1 MSDQK
6 YVRLEMS
13 KNVGVVT
20 FSNPPH
26 NFISL
31 QALEEFQW
39 AFKKLDDD
47 DHCRAI
53 VLAAEGK
60 VFCAGADF
68 STDQAKGIDPNE
80 VLSNFYAVAMTLFET
95 KKPMVAAVQ
104 GAAIGA
110 GFGLSLLADFRI
122 ACPETIFSA
131 NFTRLGIHPGFGMS
145 VTLPRIIG
153 VSNAELLFYT
163 GRRIKGKEALNLGLL
178 SELVERDDV
187 LPSAIKLANEI
198 ASCAPLAVQNTKA
211 TMRMELAEQIRAA
224 NKREQALQMVQMKTK
239 DFREAIKAMHER
251 REPEFTGLL

>member
-13 KNVGVVT
+13 GNVGVVT
-20 FSNPPH
+20 FNGPPN

-39 AFKKLDDD
+39 AFRKLDADNE
-47 DHCRAI
+47 CRAI

-68 STDQAKGIDPNE
+68 SAGQAEGIDPNQ
-80 VLSNFYAVAMTLFET
+80 VLSNFYSVAMTLFET

-145 VTLPRIIG
+145 ITLPRIVG

-163 GRRIKGKEALNLGLL
+163 GRRINGSEAMKMGLL
-178 SELVERDDV
+178 SELVERDEV
-187 LPSAIKLANEI
+187 LTSAIELANEI

-211 TMRMELAEQIRAA
+211 TMRMNLAEQVRTA
-224 NKREQALQMVQMKTK
+224 NQREQSLQMVMHQK
-239 DFREAIKAMHER
+239 REL
-251 REPEFTGLL
+251 F

>member
-6 YVRLEMS
+6 YLRLEMS
-13 KNVGVVT
+13 ENVGVVT

-39 AFKKLDDD
+39 AFKKLDDN

-68 STDQAKGIDPNE
+68 SAGQAEGINPNE

-187 LPSAIKLANEI
+187 LTSAIKLANEI

-251 REPEFTGLL
+251 REPEFTGL

>member
-1 MSDQK
+1 MSDHK
-6 YVRLEMS
+6 YITLEMFE
-13 KNVGVVT
+13 NIGVVT
-20 FSNPPH
+20 FSNPPT
-26 NFISL
+26 NFINL
-31 QALEEFQW
+31 QALQEFQW
-39 AFKKLDDD
+39 AFRKLDAD

-53 VLAAEGK
+53 VLAAQGK

-68 STDQAKGIDPNE
+68 TPGQSEKADPNE
-80 VLSNFYAVAMTLFET
+80 ALSNFYSIAMTLFET

-163 GRRIKGKEALNLGLL
+163 GRRVKGHEAMTLGLL
-178 SELVERDDV
+178 TELVEQDDV
-187 LPSAIKLANEI
+187 LACAMKLANEI
-198 ASCAPLAVQNTKA
+198 AVCAPLAIRDTRV
-211 TMRMELAEQIRAA
+211 TMRMDLAEQIRVA
-224 NKREQALQMVQMKTK
+224 NKREQAQQMVEMTTK
-239 DFREAIKAMHER
+239 DFREGMKSIHER
-251 REPEFTGLL
+251 REPVFTGS

>member
-13 KNVGVVT
+13 GNVGVVT
-20 FSNPPH
+20 FNSPPN

-39 AFKKLDDD
+39 AFRELDADNE
-47 DHCRAI
+47 CRAI

-68 STDQAKGIDPNE
+68 SAGQAEGIDPNQ
-80 VLSNFYAVAMTLFET
+80 VLSNFYSVAMTLFET
-95 KKPMVAAVQ
+95 KKTMVAAVQ

-145 VTLPRIIG
+145 ITLPRIVG

-163 GRRIKGKEALNLGLL
+163 GRRINGSEAMKMGLL
-178 SELVERDDV
+178 SDLVERDEV
-187 LPSAIKLANEI
+187 LTSAIELANEI

-211 TMRMELAEQIRAA
+211 TMRMNLAEQVRTA
-224 NKREQALQMVQMKTK
+224 NQREQSLQMVQMKTK

-251 REPEFTGLL
+251 REPEFTGR

>member
-6 YVRLEMS
+6 YLRLEMS
-13 KNVGVVT
+13 ENVGVVT

-39 AFKKLDDD
+39 AFKKLDDN

-68 STDQAKGIDPNE
+68 SAGQAEGINPNE
-80 VLSNFYAVAMTLFET
+80 GLSNFYAVAMTLFET

-251 REPEFTGLL
+251 REPEFTGL

>member
-6 YVRLEMS
+6 YVTLEMLEH
-13 KNVGVVT
+13 VGVVT
-20 FSNPPH
+20 FSNPPN
-26 NFISL
+26 NFITL

-39 AFKKLDDD
+39 AFKKLDADD
-47 DHCRAI
+47 QCRAI

-68 STDQAKGIDPNE
+68 SAGQAEGIDPNE
-80 VLSNFYAVAMTLFET
+80 MMSNFYSIAMTFFET

-110 GFGLSLLADFRI
+110 GFGLSLVADFRI

-145 VTLPRIIG
+145 LTLPRIIG

-163 GRRIKGKEALNLGLL
+163 GRRIKGHEAMNLGLL
-178 SELVERDDV
+178 TELVERDDV
-187 LPSAIKLANEI
+187 LPSAMKLANEI
-198 ASCAPLAVQNTKA
+198 AACAPLAVQDTKA
-211 TMRMELAEQIRAA
+211 TMRMGLAEQVRAA
-224 NKREQALQMVQMKTK
+224 NKREQALQVVQMKTK
-239 DFREAIKAMHER
+239 DVREGMKASRER
-251 REPEFTGLL
+251 REPVFTGR

>member
-1 MSDQK
+1 MSDHK
-6 YVRLEMS
+6 YITLEMS
-13 KNVGVVT
+13 ENIGVVT
-20 FSNPPH
+20 FSNPPR
-26 NFISL
+26 NFINL
-31 QALEEFQW
+31 QALQEFQW
-39 AFKKLDDD
+39 AFRKLDAD

-53 VLAAEGK
+53 VLAAQGK

-68 STDQAKGIDPNE
+68 TSGQSEKTDPKEA
-80 VLSNFYAVAMTLFET
+80 LSNFYSIAMTLFET

-163 GRRIKGKEALNLGLL
+163 GRRVKGHEAMTLGLL
-178 SELVERDDV
+178 TELVEQDDV
-187 LPSAIKLANEI
+187 LACAMKLANEI
-198 ASCAPLAVQNTKA
+198 AVCAPLAIRDTRA
-211 TMRMELAEQIRAA
+211 TMRMDLAEQIRVA
-224 NKREQALQMVQMKTK
+224 NKREQAQQMVEMTTK
-239 DFREAIKAMHER
+239 DFREGMKSIHER
-251 REPEFTGLL
+251 REPVFTGS

>member
-1 MSDQK
+1 
-6 YVRLEMS
+6 
-13 KNVGVVT
+13 
-20 FSNPPH
+20 
-26 NFISL
+26 L

-39 AFKKLDDD
+39 VFKKLDDD
-47 DHCRAI
+47 NHCRAI

-211 TMRMELAEQIRAA
+211 TMRMDLAEQIRTA

-251 REPEFTGLL
+251 REPEFTGL

>member
-6 YVRLEMS
+6 YLRLEMS
-13 KNVGVVT
+13 ENVGVVT

-39 AFKKLDDD
+39 AFKKLDDN

-68 STDQAKGIDPNE
+68 SAGQAEGINPNE

-239 DFREAIKAMHER
+239 DFLEAIKAMHER
-251 REPEFTGLL
+251 REPEFTGL

>member
-6 YVRLEMS
+6 YLRLEMS
-13 KNVGVVT
+13 ENVGVVT

-39 AFKKLDDD
+39 AFKKLDDN

-68 STDQAKGIDPNE
+68 SVDQAEGIDPNE
-80 VLSNFYAVAMTLFET
+80 VLSNFYAVAMQLFET

-251 REPEFTGLL
+251 REPEFTGL

>member
-6 YVRLEMS
+6 YVTLEMLEH
-13 KNVGVVT
+13 VGVVT
-20 FSNPPH
+20 FSNPPN
-26 NFISL
+26 NFITL

-39 AFKKLDDD
+39 AFKKLDADD
-47 DHCRAI
+47 QCRAI

-68 STDQAKGIDPNE
+68 SAGQAEGIDPNE
-80 VLSNFYAVAMTLFET
+80 MMSNFYSIAMTFFET

-110 GFGLSLLADFRI
+110 GFGLSLVADFRI

-145 VTLPRIIG
+145 LTLPRIIG

-163 GRRIKGKEALNLGLL
+163 GRRIKGHEAMNLGLL
-178 SELVERDDV
+178 TELVERDDV
-187 LPSAIKLANEI
+187 LPSAMKLANEI
-198 ASCAPLAVQNTKA
+198 AACAPLAVQDTKA
-211 TMRMELAEQIRAA
+211 TMRMGLAEQVRAA
-224 NKREQALQMVQMKTK
+224 NKREQALQVVQMKTK
-239 DFREAIKAMHER
+239 DVREGMKASRER
-251 REPEFTGLL
+251 LEPVFTGR

>member
-1 MSDQK
+1 MLNQK
-6 YVRLEMS
+6 YVKLEMS
-13 KNVGVVT
+13 GHVGVVT

-47 DHCRAI
+47 NHCRAI

-60 VFCAGADF
+60 VFSAGADF
-68 STDQAKGIDPNE
+68 SAGQAEGIDPNE
-80 VLSNFYAVAMTLFET
+80 MMSNFYSIAMTFFET

-110 GFGLSLLADFRI
+110 GFGLSLVADFRI
-122 ACPETIFSA
+122 ACPETVFSA

-145 VTLPRIIG
+145 LTLPRIIG

-163 GRRIKGKEALNLGLL
+163 GRRIKGHEAMNLGLL
-178 SELVERDDV
+178 TELVERDDV
-187 LPSAIKLANEI
+187 LLSAMKLANEI
-198 ASCAPLAVQNTKA
+198 AACAPLAVQDTKA
-211 TMRMELAEQIRAA
+211 TMRMGLAEQVRAA
-224 NKREQALQMVQMKTK
+224 NKREQALQVVQMKTK
-239 DFREAIKAMHER
+239 DVREGMKASRER
-251 REPEFTGLL
+251 REPVFTGR

>member
-1 MSDQK
+1 MLNQK
-6 YVRLEMS
+6 YVKLEMS
-13 KNVGVVT
+13 GHVGVVT

-39 AFKKLDDD
+39 AFKKLDDN

-68 STDQAKGIDPNE
+68 SAGQAEGINPNE

-251 REPEFTGLL
+251 REPEFTGL

>member
-6 YVRLEMS
+6 YVTLEMS
-13 KNVGVVT
+13 ENVGVVT
-20 FSNPPH
+20 FSNPPN
-26 NFISL
+26 NFITL

-39 AFKKLDDD
+39 AFKKLDAD

-60 VFCAGADF
+60 VFCAGADL
-68 STDQAKGIDPNE
+68 TAGQAKGIDPSE
-80 VLSNFYAVAMTLFET
+80 VMSNFYSVAMTLFET

-145 VTLPRIIG
+145 LTLPRIVG

-163 GRRIKGKEALNLGLL
+163 GRRVKGREAMNLGLL
-178 SELVERDDV
+178 TELVDRDDV
-187 LPSAIKLANEI
+187 LPSAMKLANEI
-198 ASCAPLAVQNTKA
+198 AACAPLTVLDTRA
-211 TMRMELAEQIRAA
+211 TMRMDLAEQVRAA
-224 NKREQALQMVQMKTK
+224 NKREQALQMVQMTTK
-239 DFREAIKAMHER
+239 DFREGIKALHER
-251 REPEFTGLL
+251 REPEFTGS

>member
-1 MSDQK
+1 MSDRK
-6 YVRLEMS
+6 YVTLEMFE
-13 KNVGVVT
+13 NVGVVT
-20 FSNPPH
+20 FSNPPN
-26 NFISL
+26 NFITL

-39 AFKKLDDD
+39 AFKKLDAD

-68 STDQAKGIDPNE
+68 AAGQAEGIDPNE
-80 VLSNFYAVAMTLFET
+80 LISNFYSLAMTFFET

-110 GFGLSLLADFRI
+110 GFGLSLVADFRI

-145 VTLPRIIG
+145 LTLPRIIG

-163 GRRIKGKEALNLGLL
+163 GRRIKGREAMNLGLL
-178 SELVERDDV
+178 TELVERDDV
-187 LPSAIKLANEI
+187 LTSAMRLANEI
-198 ASCAPLAVQNTKA
+198 AACAPLAVQDTRA
-211 TMRMELAEQIRAA
+211 TMRMDLAEQVRAA

-239 DFREAIKAMHER
+239 DFREGIKAIHER
-251 REPEFTGLL
+251 REPEFTGC

>member
-1 MSDQK
+1 MSNQK
-6 YVRLEMS
+6 YVKLEMS
-13 KNVGVVT
+13 GHVGVVT

-39 AFKKLDDD
+39 TFKKLDDD
-47 DHCRAI
+47 NHCRAI

-68 STDQAKGIDPNE
+68 STDQAEGIDPNE
-80 VLSNFYAVAMTLFET
+80 VLSNFYSVAMTLFET

-122 ACPETIFSA
+122 ACSETIFSA

-145 VTLPRIIG
+145 ITLPRIVG

-163 GRRIKGKEALNLGLL
+163 GRRINGSEAMKMGLL
-178 SELVERDDV
+178 SELVERDEV
-187 LPSAIKLANEI
+187 LTSAIKLANEI

-211 TMRMELAEQIRAA
+211 TMRMDLAAQVREA
-224 NKREQALQMVQMKTK
+224 NQREQALQMVQMKTK

-251 REPEFTGLL
+251 REPEFTGL

>member
-1 MSDQK
+1 MSNRK
-6 YVRLEMS
+6 YVRLEMFG
-13 KNVGVVT
+13 NVGVVT
-20 FSNPPH
+20 FCNPPY

-47 DHCRAI
+47 NHCRAT

-68 STDQAKGIDPNE
+68 SVDQAEGIDPNE
-80 VLSNFYAVAMTLFET
+80 VLSNFYAVAMQLFET

-251 REPEFTGLL
+251 REPEFTGL

>member
-6 YVRLEMS
+6 YLRLEMS
-13 KNVGVVT
+13 ENVGVVT

-39 AFKKLDDD
+39 AFKKLDDN

-68 STDQAKGIDPNE
+68 SAGQAEGINPNE

-251 REPEFTGLL
+251 REPEFTGL

>member
-1 MSDQK
+1 
-6 YVRLEMS
+6 
-13 KNVGVVT
+13 
-20 FSNPPH
+20 
-26 NFISL
+26 
-31 QALEEFQW
+31 
-39 AFKKLDDD
+39 
-47 DHCRAI
+47 
-53 VLAAEGK
+53 LAAEGK

-211 TMRMELAEQIRAA
+211 TMRMDLAEQIRTA

-251 REPEFTGLL
+251 REPEFTGL

>member
-1 MSDQK
+1 MSDRK
-6 YVRLEMS
+6 YVTLEMFE
-13 KNVGVVT
+13 NVGVVT
-20 FSNPPH
+20 FSNPPN
-26 NFISL
+26 NFITL

-39 AFKKLDDD
+39 AFKKLDAD

-68 STDQAKGIDPNE
+68 AAGQAEGIDPNE
-80 VLSNFYAVAMTLFET
+80 LISNFYSLAMTFFET

-110 GFGLSLLADFRI
+110 GFGLSLVADFRI

-145 VTLPRIIG
+145 LTLPRIIG

-163 GRRIKGKEALNLGLL
+163 GRRIKGREAMNLGLL
-178 SELVERDDV
+178 TELVERDDV
-187 LPSAIKLANEI
+187 LTSAMRLANEI
-198 ASCAPLAVQNTKA
+198 AACAPLAVQDA
-211 TMRMELAEQIRAA
+211 RVTMRMDLAEQVRAA

-239 DFREAIKAMHER
+239 DFREGIKAIHER
-251 REPEFTGLL
+251 REPEFTGC

>member
-1 MSDQK
+1 
-6 YVRLEMS
+6 
-13 KNVGVVT
+13 
-20 FSNPPH
+20 
-26 NFISL
+26 L

-68 STDQAKGIDPNE
+68 STDQAQGIDPNE

-211 TMRMELAEQIRAA
+211 TMRMDLAEQIRTA

-251 REPEFTGLL
+251 REPEFTGL

>member
-6 YVRLEMS
+6 YLRLEMS
-13 KNVGVVT
+13 ENVGVVT

-47 DHCRAI
+47 NHCRAI

-68 STDQAKGIDPNE
+68 SAGQAEGINPNE

-187 LPSAIKLANEI
+187 LTSAIKLANEI

-251 REPEFTGLL
+251 REPEFTGL

>member
-6 YVRLEMS
+6 YVSLEMS
-13 KNVGVVT
+13 GYVGVVT
-20 FSNPPH
+20 FNSPSN

-39 AFKKLDDD
+39 AFRKLDADD
-47 DHCRAI
+47 QCRAI

-68 STDQAKGIDPNE
+68 SADQAEGMDPND
-80 VLSNFYAVAMTLFET
+80 VLSNFYSVAMTLFET

-145 VTLPRIIG
+145 ITLPRIVG

-163 GRRIKGKEALNLGLL
+163 GRRVNGSEAMNIGLL
-178 SELVERDDV
+178 SELVEREDV
-187 LPSAIKLANEI
+187 LTSAIKLANEI

-211 TMRMELAEQIRAA
+211 TMRMDLAEQVREA

-251 REPEFTGLL
+251 REPEFTGR

>member
-6 YVRLEMS
+6 YLRLEMS
-13 KNVGVVT
+13 ENVGVVT

-31 QALEEFQW
+31 QAIEEFQW
-39 AFKKLDDD
+39 AFKKLDDN

-68 STDQAKGIDPNE
+68 SAGQAEGINPNE

-251 REPEFTGLL
+251 REPEFTGL

>member
-1 MSDQK
+1 MSEQE
-6 YVRLEMS
+6 YVTLEMS
-13 KNVGVVT
+13 ENIGVVT
-20 FSNPPH
+20 FSSPPN
-26 NFISL
+26 NFMTL

-39 AFKKLDDD
+39 AFKKLDAD

-68 STDQAKGIDPNE
+68 AAGQAEGIDPNE
-80 VLSNFYAVAMTLFET
+80 VLSNFYRVAMTLFET
-95 KKPMVAAVQ
+95 KKPIVAAVQ

-122 ACPETIFSA
+122 ACPESTFSA

-145 VTLPRIIG
+145 ITLPRIIG

-163 GRRIKGKEALNLGLL
+163 GRRIKGQEAMNLGLL

-187 LPSAIKLANEI
+187 LASAVNLAKEI
-198 ASCAPLAVQNTKA
+198 ASCAPLAVQNTRA
-211 TMRMELAEQIRAA
+211 TMRMDLAEQVRTA

-239 DFREAIKAMHER
+239 DFGEAIKALHER
-251 REPEFTGLL
+251 REPEFTGS

>member
-6 YVRLEMS
+6 YLRLEMS
-13 KNVGVVT
+13 ENVGVVT

-31 QALEEFQW
+31 QAIEEFQW
-39 AFKKLDDD
+39 AFKKLDDN

-68 STDQAKGIDPNE
+68 SAGQAEGINPNE

-187 LPSAIKLANEI
+187 LTSAIKLANEI

-251 REPEFTGLL
+251 REPEFTGL

>member
-1 MSDQK
+1 
-6 YVRLEMS
+6 
-13 KNVGVVT
+13 
-20 FSNPPH
+20 
-26 NFISL
+26 L

-39 AFKKLDDD
+39 VFKKLDDD
-47 DHCRAI
+47 NHCRAI

-211 TMRMELAEQIRAA
+211 TMRMDLAEQIRTA
-224 NKREQALQMVQMKTK
+224 NQREQALQMVQMKTK

-251 REPEFTGLL
+251 REPEFTGL